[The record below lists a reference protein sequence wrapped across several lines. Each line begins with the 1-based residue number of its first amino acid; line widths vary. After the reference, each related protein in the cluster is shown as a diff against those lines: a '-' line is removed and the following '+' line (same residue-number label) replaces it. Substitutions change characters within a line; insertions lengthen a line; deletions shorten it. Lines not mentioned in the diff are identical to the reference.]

1 MVFKHLIKIVGNQ
14 NTTQYVLCQSQLTH
28 SIHRIA
34 ITNHSHGDFI
44 ELQET
49 SSKKIKKKKKETSS
63 LYPSI
68 SRELH

>member
-34 ITNHSHGDFI
+34 ITTIATVTLLN
-44 ELQET
+44 
-49 SSKKIKKKKKETSS
+49 SKKHPPCTQV
-63 LYPSI
+63 
-68 SRELH
+68 